1 VKNKK
6 ILVTGGAGF
15 IGSNLVKYLLHK
27 NEVHVLDNYLTGSTN
42 NHESGANYIDGN
54 CNEILEIFSDI
65 SFDYIFHFGEY
76 SRVEQSLNEPY
87 FVFNNNGSI
96 INIIKYCEL
105 NSTKLIYSCS
115 STIFNDIDNNS
126 TSLSPYT
133 ASKSMN
139 LKLIKDMCDWRN
151 IDNSIV
157 YFYNVYGPN
166 EISVGKYATVVAKF
180 IELKRNGNTT
190 APVSLPGTQTR
201 NFTHVN
207 DLIDGIILAAKFGSG
222 DGYGIGSDEA
232 FSILDFCKMVELE
245 PIFYKSSISNRM
257 SSPLNTKNIKDLG
270 WAPKHDLIS
279 YIKEMDL

>member
-1 VKNKK
+1 MKNKK

>member
-42 NHESGANYIDGN
+42 NHESRAKYIDGN

-151 IDNSIV
+151 IDYSIV
-157 YFYNVYGPN
+157 YFYNVYGSN

-201 NFTHVN
+201 NFTHIN
-207 DLIDGIILAAKFGSG
+207 DIIDGIILAAKFGSG

-232 FSILDFCKMVELE
+232 FNILDLCKMLELE

-270 WAPKHDLIS
+270 WAPNHDLFS